1 MSNITY
7 IRPQE
12 GYQQQFLSSPAD
24 IVIGGGAAGAGKTYS
39 LLLEPLHYIT
49 RVDGFGG
56 VIFRRTSPQIKG
68 EGGLWDTSVSI
79 YSALSNAVQR
89 ESSLEWVFTTP
100 KGTKNRI
107 KFNHLEYEKNKL
119 DWQGTQIPFIGF
131 DELTHFTESMFFYLL
146 TRNRSVCGVKPYI
159 RATCNPDPDSWV
171 ARLIEWWIDQEEK
184 LPNGNSNPNFG
195 FPIQERSGV
204 IRYFVRS
211 GEDYYWSETKE
222 GCYQAAKHI
231 IDPFLEKTGDTGLTK
246 DDFIKSIT
254 FVSGSIYQNKKLLE
268 VNPAYLANLASQDEQ
283 TRAQLL
289 EGNWKVVISEN
300 DIYSYSDLV
309 GALENK
315 YTNDSGETYITAD
328 IALQGSNKFVVGVW
342 KGQTLVDIHIMLK
355 SNGKEVLEAITDLAK
370 KYRVPNRNIAF
381 DADGVGG
388 YLDGF
393 LQGAQS
399 FNGGAKVIE
408 VKDETTGR
416 VIKENYFNL
425 KAQVFYR
432 SGAAVSRGEYSISQE
447 VAAKMFDEK
456 MTVRQRFMFERS
468 AIKRDKVDQ
477 DGKLKLIPKEEMKVK
492 LNGES
497 PDLFDMFAMR
507 EFFNLKVKRKWL
519 VG

>member
-39 LLLEPLHYIT
+39 LLLDPLHYIT

-79 YSALSNAVQR
+79 YSNLATASQR
-89 ESSLEWVFTTP
+89 ESSLEWTFKTP
-100 KGTKNRI
+100 TGKTNRI
-107 KFNHLEYEKNKL
+107 KFNHLEYEKNVL

-131 DELTHFTESMFFYLL
+131 DELTHFSENMFFYLMG
-146 TRNRSVCGVKPYI
+146 RNRSVCGVKPYV

-171 ARLIEWWIDQEEK
+171 AKLIEWWIDQEDK
-184 LPNGNSNPNFG
+184 LPNGQDNPRFG
-195 FPIQERSGV
+195 FPIPERSGV
-204 IRYFVRS
+204 VRYFFRQ
-211 GEDYYWSETKE
+211 GEDYYWGSNVEE
-222 GCYQAAKHI
+222 VYQAAASI
-231 IDPFLEKTGDTGLTK
+231 IEPMKAKAEYLKIE
-246 DDFIKSIT
+246 DFIKSIT
-254 FVSGSIYQNKKLLE
+254 FISGSIYENKRLLE

-283 TRAQLL
+283 TRMQLL
-289 EGNWKVVISEN
+289 EGNWKIVISEN
-300 DIYSYSDLV
+300 DIYEYN
-309 GALENK
+309 ALIGTFENK
-315 YTNDSGETYITAD
+315 YTNDEGEHYITAD
-328 IALQGSNKFVVGVW
+328 IALQGSNKFVTGVW

-497 PDLFDMFAMR
+497 PDLFDMFAIR